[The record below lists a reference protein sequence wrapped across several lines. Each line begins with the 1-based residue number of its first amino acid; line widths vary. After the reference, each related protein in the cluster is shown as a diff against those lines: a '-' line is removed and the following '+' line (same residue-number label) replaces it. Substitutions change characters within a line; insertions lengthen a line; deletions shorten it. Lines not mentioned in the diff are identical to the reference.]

1 MDLEN
6 MINSQLEDEQKG
18 ISEYQKLSDLVIE
31 NIQDKELK
39 EIAVAGL
46 QKLKAD
52 EESHFAYLTL
62 LKEILFQGGQENVE

>member
-39 EIAVAGL
+39 EIAVA
-46 QKLKAD
+46 KIK
-52 EESHFAYLTL
+52 SR
-62 LKEILFQGGQENVE
+62 